1 VMNTSYVVLG
11 GKGFIGSHLIE
22 ELSKSKAKIRCFDRP
37 DPVKVAE
44 PYLFDHA
51 NVEVVEGD
59 FLNEGDLRRA
69 LRGTDVC
76 FHLVSTTLPASSND
90 DPIFDIETN
99 IAGTVRL
106 LQVCIEERV
115 RKVIFISSGGTVYGI
130 PQQIPISEDHPTN
143 PICSYGITKLAIEK
157 YLALFHHLY
166 GLDYRVLRVSN
177 AYGERQRI
185 RSSQGVVAVFLAK
198 ALRDEQLEIWG
209 DGSVVRD
216 YIHVSDVIKALIKTT
231 VYRGKHRIFNIGS
244 NQGKNLNEVIA
255 VIEKVIDRKVKKQ
268 YIKSRKFDVPV
279 NILDTNRARTELKWV
294 PETSF
299 EEGIKRFAKWLDKK
313 LKY

>member
-1 VMNTSYVVLG
+1 MGDSYVVLG

-22 ELSKSKAKIRCFDRP
+22 ELSKSKARVKCFDRP
-37 DPVKVAE
+37 DPVRAAE
-44 PYLFDHA
+44 LYSFDYT

-59 FLNEGDLRRA
+59 FLNEGDLKRA

-76 FHLVSTTLPASSND
+76 FHLVSTTLPANSND
-90 DPIFDIETN
+90 DPVFDIETN
-99 IAGTVRL
+99 VAGTVRL
-106 LQVCIEERV
+106 LQACIEEGV
-115 RKVIFISSGGTVYGI
+115 KKIIFISSGGTVYGT
-130 PQQIPISEDHPTN
+130 PQQIPISEDHPTD

-185 RSSQGVVAVFLAK
+185 KSSQGVIAVFLAK
-198 ALRDEQLEIWG
+198 ALRNEQLEIWG

-216 YIHVSDVIKALIKTT
+216 YIHVSDVIKALIKVT

-244 NQGKNLNEVIA
+244 GQGKNLNEVID

-279 NILDTNRARTELKWV
+279 NILDTSLARAELKWI

-299 EEGIKRFAKWLDKK
+299 EEGIKCFAEWLDKK
-313 LKY
+313 LK